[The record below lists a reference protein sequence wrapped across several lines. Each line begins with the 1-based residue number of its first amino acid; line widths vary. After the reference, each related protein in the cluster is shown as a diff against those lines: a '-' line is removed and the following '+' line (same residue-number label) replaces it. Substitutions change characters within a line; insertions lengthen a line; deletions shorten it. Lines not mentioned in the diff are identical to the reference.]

1 MQHVEEQTGARSDSA
16 IKVTRLFVTIASL
29 TERGGRITKATSGLT
44 VAGLALAR
52 VGDVVTYQSGSE
64 AVTTDSPE
72 RDGMASSIV
81 FTVVKR
87 STVTG
92 LTGNA

>member
-1 MQHVEEQTGARSDSA
+1 MQYVEEQTGARSDSA
-16 IKVTRLFVTIASL
+16 IKVTHLFVTIASL

-44 VAGLALAR
+44 VAYIPQAF
-52 VGDVVTYQSGSE
+52 VGSE
-64 AVTTDSPE
+64 LDNGDTITDSPE

-87 STVTG
+87 STVIG